1 MKVTDIRTMAI
12 DSAEKYFNF
21 LSNNND
27 KGVQQVDVLE
37 LKYLEGK
44 DLVIKL
50 TLATKLFSS
59 ESIFFKNYKN
69 GITYDIATIK
79 VIEHD
84 LIKNTLLIKPS
95 EIVKSEF
102 YNLKKADLKI
112 IFDLKFL
119 IKRVQTWYELNGSK
133 ISLPKCVS
141 KIQNKFKEIQY
152 FEEVGFIPS
161 QNQIESIS
169 NIFNSPFSYIWGA
182 PGTGKTQFVLAYAV
196 LEYIRQGC
204 KIIILAPTNNSL
216 EQVLRG
222 VIKIT
227 DKANIDRKTI
237 IRIGTPSSKF
247 AEEFPEVCEEKG
259 IQKNL
264 EEIDSKIDKVKKI
277 ITHYKNLDLIKNA
290 EFSLT
295 LFENFSTII
304 LKKDN
309 NKKKLFE
316 IESECIRMKKEEA
329 FLKDDLKK
337 IFEKKRN
344 IVQNSNSFGNKI
356 FKFFSSKPTKV
367 ELNITGLESKI
378 TNSIKHIEFLKNEI
392 SIIETQIKQ
401 TKEVISEQERNLFL
415 LITTIK
421 EKFKNSPKFE
431 PIIKILNVAN
441 RETVR
446 TKLSIILKAEK
457 EVLNRNFHLISDY
470 SFKPIIDYENEL
482 NELNEKRIKIE
493 GSSTEERL
501 KTISVISCTL
511 DSYIGKYTEE
521 KLNTDHIFLDE
532 AGYANIIKAMTLFNN
547 KNPITFLGD
556 HMQLPPVCEVQD
568 KKIEEDANFQ
578 NLFLWAQSAIHLDQ
592 IFTLKKEV
600 CLHNYLSNA
609 PIRPKKIHRTSLNST
624 YRFGNNL
631 AEILGKHVYNE
642 AFKSSN
648 SNGQTNIFYID
659 AGANDGFNSRTSINE
674 VNSILALK
682 NKLIRSNKT
691 DFAILTPYKN
701 QIKLLNNYLPMERND
716 LKILTVHGSQGR
728 EWDTV
733 ILSVVDT
740 NDKWFTDSAQLKS
753 KGLKLINTAVS
764 RAKKQLIIVC
774 DINYWSDQKGQLLT
788 DLINKGT
795 EIKIFK

>member
-1 MKVTDIRTMAI
+1 M
-12 DSAEKYFNF
+12 
-21 LSNNND
+21 
-27 KGVQQVDVLE
+27 
-37 LKYLEGK
+37 
-44 DLVIKL
+44 
-50 TLATKLFSS
+50 
-59 ESIFFKNYKN
+59 
-69 GITYDIATIK
+69 
-79 VIEHD
+79 
-84 LIKNTLLIKPS
+84 
-95 EIVKSEF
+95 
-102 YNLKKADLKI
+102 
-112 IFDLKFL
+112 
-119 IKRVQTWYELNGSK
+119 
-133 ISLPKCVS
+133 
-141 KIQNKFKEIQY
+141 
-152 FEEVGFIPS
+152 
-161 QNQIESIS
+161 
-169 NIFNSPFSYIWGA
+169 
-182 PGTGKTQFVLAYAV
+182 
-196 LEYIRQGC
+196 
-204 KIIILAPTNNSL
+204 IL
-216 EQVLRG
+216 
-222 VIKIT
+222 
-227 DKANIDRKTI
+227 
-237 IRIGTPSSKF
+237 
-247 AEEFPEVCEEKG
+247 
-259 IQKNL
+259 
-264 EEIDSKIDKVKKI
+264 
-277 ITHYKNLDLIKNA
+277 
-290 EFSLT
+290 
-295 LFENFSTII
+295 
-304 LKKDN
+304 
-309 NKKKLFE
+309 
-316 IESECIRMKKEEA
+316 
-329 FLKDDLKK
+329 
-337 IFEKKRN
+337 
-344 IVQNSNSFGNKI
+344 
-356 FKFFSSKPTKV
+356 KFFSSKPTND
-367 ELNITGLESKI
+367 ELIITDLESKI

-401 TKEVISEQERNLFL
+401 TKAVISEQERNLLL

-431 PIIKILNVAN
+431 PFIKILNVAN

-457 EVLNRNFHLISDY
+457 EVLNKNFHLISDY
-470 SFKPIIDYENEL
+470 SFKSIINYENEL
-482 NELNEKRIKIE
+482 NELNEKRIKIV
-493 GSSTEERL
+493 GSSTKERL

-556 HMQLPPVCEVQD
+556 HMQLPPVCEVHD

-578 NLFLWAQSAIHLDQ
+578 NMFLWAQSAIHLDQ
-592 IFTLKKEV
+592 IFTLKKEI

-609 PIRPKKIHRTSLNST
+609 PIKPEKIYKTSLNST

-631 AEILGKHVYNE
+631 AEILGKHIYSE
-642 AFKSSN
+642 DFKSSN

-682 NKLIRSNKT
+682 NKLINSNKT

-701 QIKLLNNYLPMERND
+701 QIKLLNNYLPKERND

-753 KGLKLINTAVS
+753 KGLNLINTAVS